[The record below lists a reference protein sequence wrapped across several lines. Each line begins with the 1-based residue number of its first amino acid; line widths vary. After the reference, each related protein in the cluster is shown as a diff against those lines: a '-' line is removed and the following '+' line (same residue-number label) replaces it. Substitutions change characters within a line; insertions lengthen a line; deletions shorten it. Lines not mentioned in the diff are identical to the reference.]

1 LLKVYL
7 DSSAI
12 VKRYVFEPGSSAIDR
27 VFDRCWVGDLSIV
40 TSVWNIGEVLGVF
53 DTRRRRGWLSDDE
66 FRRVLRNFVGEV
78 VRLLRLRVLE
88 VIPILTSIL
97 VEAWPLILR
106 EHIYE
111 ADALQIQTCIY
122 SGSDVLLSADK
133 ELLNVALRLGIKTV
147 DAEDENRI
155 KELLKGDIL

>member
-1 LLKVYL
+1 M
-7 DSSAI
+7 DH
-12 VKRYVFEPGSSAIDR
+12 
-27 VFDRCWVGDLSIV
+27 VFDRCWAGDLSIV
-40 TSVWNIGEVLGVF
+40 TSVWNLGEVLGVF

-66 FRRVLRNFVGEV
+66 FRRLLRNFVGEV

-88 VIPILTSIL
+88 VIPILISIL

-111 ADALQIQTCIY
+111 AEALQIQTCIY

-147 DAEDENRI
+147 DAEDENKI
-155 KELLKGDIL
+155 KELLKHDHTSAGETCDNSLRY